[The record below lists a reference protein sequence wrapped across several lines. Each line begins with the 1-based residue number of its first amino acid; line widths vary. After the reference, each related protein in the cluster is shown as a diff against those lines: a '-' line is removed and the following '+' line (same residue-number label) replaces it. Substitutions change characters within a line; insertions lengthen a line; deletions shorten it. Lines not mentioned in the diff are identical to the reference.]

1 MAWLFET
8 NEEGKLKLRNPL
20 KGEVYISKVSDLT
33 WFPMGYYTIQEIKAP
48 EGYICDPT
56 IRWFSLLPENGN
68 ASGDGKTTNR
78 VCTMSESWP
87 ELVNQQE
94 TGDLS
99 VKKSSTR
106 PELTDENSIYSF
118 EDAEFGIYEKEEFSA
133 EPKAVLKTG
142 ASGETNTVTL
152 PAGIYYVKERKS
164 SCGLPAQPGS
174 EKSCSDK
181 GTSISR

>member
-1 MAWLFET
+1 
-8 NEEGKLKLRNPL
+8 
-20 KGEVYISKVSDLT
+20 
-33 WFPMGYYTIQEIKAP
+33 
-48 EGYICDPT
+48 
-56 IRWFSLLPENGN
+56 
-68 ASGDGKTTNR
+68 
-78 VCTMSESWP
+78 MSESWP

-152 PAGIYYVKERKS
+152 PAGIYYVKERKAPAGYRLS
-164 SCGLPAQPGS
+164 QEVKKVVLTKGQHQQVILKTNRSTSLLRQPYKKRSKEELIFQGKEQNLLCVIMAERSCFVPGF
-174 EKSCSDK
+174 
-181 GTSISR
+181 